1 MLTTA
6 PSTQTPVHPARAYII
21 VDAIAPAAAGRI
33 EQHVAADEACMCIG
47 PRAENHALV
56 DDVDGLP
63 ADIEQHDADDQPCD
77 RRIAERERQPRTRE
91 QHERGA
97 GRRFAAPAIREP
109 ARAGGGCRT
118 SAPTRPNA
126 PICVCDIACGGA
138 LSGSTSALQKM
149 LKAANISSAIA
160 PRTRSTRS
168 SRNSDTIDCSSAA

>member
-1 MLTTA
+1 
-6 PSTQTPVHPARAYII
+6 
-21 VDAIAPAAAGRI
+21 
-33 EQHVAADEACMCIG
+33 MCIG

-118 SAPTRPNA
+118 QCADEAERTDLRMRHRVRRCAQRQHQCAPEDAEGREHQQRDRATHA
-126 PICVCDIACGGA
+126 QHAFIAQQRHHRLQQRRVADA
-138 LSGSTSALQKM
+138 LARAVLVRQ
-149 LKAANISSAIA
+149 
-160 PRTRSTRS
+160 
-168 SRNSDTIDCSSAA
+168 